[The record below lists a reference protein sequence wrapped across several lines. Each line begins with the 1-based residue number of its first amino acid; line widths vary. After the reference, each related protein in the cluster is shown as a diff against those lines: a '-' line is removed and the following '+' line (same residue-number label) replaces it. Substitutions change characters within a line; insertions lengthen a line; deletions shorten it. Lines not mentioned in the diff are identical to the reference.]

1 MTNDQRYPALLN
13 DRFTPI
19 YDFFARLLLPEMQ
32 FKRALIAHA
41 RIAPGQRVLDLG
53 AGTGTLS
60 IMIKQTQ
67 PESQVVG
74 LDGDPKVL
82 TIAREKASRSVAD
95 IDFELGNAA
104 ALPYSD
110 QSFDR
115 VLSTLVMSLLNRE
128 QKILAI
134 RDSYRVL
141 KGGGEL
147 HIADF
152 SQPHTWWGRVVAP
165 RMRRFEPIADNLDGL
180 LPAIFRSAGFTTQA
194 MRFATIFGTLNLV
207 WSKPYWALSYDY

>member
-1 MTNDQRYPALLN
+1 MTNDLRYPALLN
-13 DRFTPI
+13 HRFTPI
-19 YDFFARLLLPEMQ
+19 YDFFAKLFLPEMQ

-53 AGTGTLS
+53 AGTGTLA
-60 IMIKQTQ
+60 IMIKQAQ
-67 PESQVVG
+67 PEAQVVG

-82 TIAREKASRSVAD
+82 SIACEKASHSGVN

-104 ALPYSD
+104 TLPYSD

-115 VLSTLVMSLLNRE
+115 VLSTLVMSVLNRE
-128 QKILAI
+128 QKTLAI

-141 KGGGEL
+141 KRGGKL

-152 SQPHTWWGRVVAP
+152 GSPHTWWGRLVAP

-180 LPAIFRSAGFTTQA
+180 LPAIFQEAGFTNIEEVA
-194 MRFATIFGTLNLV
+194 RFATIFGTLSIL
-207 WSKPYWALSYDY
+207 SGQKPY

>member
-1 MTNDQRYPALLN
+1 MTNDLRYPALLN

-19 YDFFARLLLPEMQ
+19 YDFFAKLFLPEMQ
-32 FKRALIAHA
+32 FKRALIDHA

-53 AGTGTLS
+53 AGTGTLA

-67 PESQVVG
+67 PKAQVIG
-74 LDGDPKVL
+74 LDGDPKVI
-82 TIAREKASRSVAD
+82 TIAREKASRSGTD

-115 VLSTLVMSLLNRE
+115 VLSTLVMSVLNRE
-128 QKILAI
+128 QKTLAI

-141 KGGGEL
+141 KRGGEL
-147 HIADF
+147 YIADF
-152 SQPHTWWGRVVAP
+152 SQPHTWWGRMVAP
-165 RMRRFEPIADNLDGL
+165 RIRRFEPIADNLDGL
-180 LPAIFRSAGFTTQA
+180 LPVLFRSAGLVNIEEA
-194 MRFATIFGTLNLV
+194 RRYATVFGTISIL
-207 WSKPYWALSYDY
+207 SGQKP

>member
-1 MTNDQRYPALLN
+1 MTNDLRYPALLN

-19 YDFFARLLLPEMQ
+19 YDFFARLFLPEMQ

-53 AGTGTLS
+53 AGTGTLA

-67 PESQVVG
+67 PKAQVIG
-74 LDGDPKVL
+74 LDGDPKVI
-82 TIAREKASRSVAD
+82 TIAREKASRSGTD
-95 IDFELGNAA
+95 IAFELGNAA

-115 VLSTLVMSLLNRE
+115 VLSTLVMSVLNRE
-128 QKILAI
+128 QKTLAI
-134 RDSYRVL
+134 RDAYRVL
-141 KGGGEL
+141 RRGGEL

-152 SQPHTWWGRVVAP
+152 GRPHTWWGRLVAP
-165 RMRRFEPIADNLDGL
+165 RIRRFDPISDNLDGL
-180 LPAIFRSAGFTTQA
+180 LPVLFRSAGLVNIEEA
-194 MRFATIFGTLNLV
+194 RRYATVFGTISIL
-207 WSKPYWALSYDY
+207 SGQKP